1 MKIKEKVPNPSL
13 QLLRINATYP
23 DLVESYSFKPPLYIN
38 LRIKPTESSRTYLTQ
53 IKLTDSKKLEVF
65 VLNPN
70 LAKENKGCK
79 SVPHMYSLKQGR
91 ICLYLPKEIDYT
103 DNYSVAAEAKNPVIP
118 SRPKI
123 SLQDTATQTL
133 LNLGLSYSVASSCV
147 SWAIAKN
154 TNCVI
159 PSRIAREAYDYYLR
173 KPQSAKTRPSLNNL
187 SGYEALKDAGF
198 VEA

>member
-13 QLLRINATYP
+13 QLLRINTTYP
-23 DLVESYSFKPPLYIN
+23 DLVESYSFKPPLYIS

-103 DNYSVAAEAKNPVIP
+103 DNYSIIVPWISEWLYHYEIW
-118 SRPKI
+118 KI
-123 SLQDTATQTL
+123 TGEWCGGGHGFKKGAT
-133 LNLGLSYSVASSCV
+133 
-147 SWAIAKN
+147 K
-154 TNCVI
+154 
-159 PSRIAREAYDYYLR
+159 
-173 KPQSAKTRPSLNNL
+173 
-187 SGYEALKDAGF
+187 
-198 VEA
+198 